1 MDFVLKAFVYLA
13 IGLTFAGALSCE
25 EPAQKTLSVSADG
38 QPTLLITAEWSG
50 YDDAKEILSGVPSEP
65 MGGVAAYEVD
75 SGTYEKVR
83 DALDIQISPEDEA
96 RWARWKENFDHWDNV
111 NAFMVSINEI
121 SADRVIDANE
131 LARICF
137 VLPQWKSQLTAAR
150 DYVENY
156 REVEPDTVEMNP
168 NLGNLQREAERALT
182 LLGETERSGMCN

>member
-25 EPAQKTLSVSADG
+25 ETAQKTLQVSTDG
-38 QPTLLITAEWSG
+38 QPLLLIEAGGSG
-50 YDDAKEILSGVPSEP
+50 YDAAKEILSGVPSEP
-65 MGGVAAYEVD
+65 IGGIAAYKVD
-75 SGTYEKVR
+75 SSTYEKVK
-83 DALDIQISPEDEA
+83 DVLDIQISPEDEA

-111 NAFMVSINEI
+111 NAFMVSVNEI

-137 VLPQWKSQLTAAR
+137 VMPQWKSQLTAAR

-156 REVEPDTVEMNP
+156 REVEPDTVEKNP